1 MDDPKTL
8 DDGSVKEGIDKEIA
22 KGEKYTQTSPE
33 LSAGDIDAS
42 WEDAET
48 EGSELP
54 GGGNE
59 TPDESNV
66 DEIGKALGESY
77 EESEPLDPTKKERQ
91 AD

>member
-1 MDDPKTL
+1 MDDPKAHGP
-8 DDGSVKEGIDKEIA
+8 GSVKEGIDKELG
-22 KGEKYTQTSPE
+22 KEEKYTQSSPE

-42 WEDAET
+42 WEAAET

-59 TPDESNV
+59 TPDEANV

-77 EESEPLDPTKKERQ
+77 EEGEPLNPTKKERQ
-91 AD
+91 RD